1 MAQPKLSEL
10 VDEGYDLKF
19 KIKPLEKRLKEIKSR
34 LQAHGRKFKQDKI
47 DGDKSEARFA
57 IQPTVNADAKQVY
70 NAYVDAGIEESFWS
84 AINVKVGNLE
94 EDLGKAQADRLKKV
108 KRDPWG
114 RVNFVK
120 KGKK

>member
-19 KIKPLEKRLKEIKSR
+19 KIKPLDKRLKEIKSR

-47 DGDKSEARFA
+47 DGDKAECRFG
-57 IQPTVNADAKQVY
+57 IQPTVNADTKKVY
-70 NAYVDAGIEESFWS
+70 EAYVDAGIEDAFWD
-84 AINVKVGNLE
+84 AISVQVGKLE
-94 EDLGKAQADRLKKV
+94 ADLGKAQADRLKKV

-114 RVNFVK
+114 RVNFIK
-120 KGKK
+120 KK